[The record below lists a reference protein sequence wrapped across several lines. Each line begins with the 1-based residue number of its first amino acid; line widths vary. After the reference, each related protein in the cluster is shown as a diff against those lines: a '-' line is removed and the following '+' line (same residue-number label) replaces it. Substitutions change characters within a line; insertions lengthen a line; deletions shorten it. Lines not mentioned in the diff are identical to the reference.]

1 MSFLTIIGTSMGQV
15 NIYSCQ
21 FRKYCTM
28 VEKAKIMGTKISSM
42 EELTSAQFKSILSKF
57 RNYLRQ
63 IVNMAIEKR
72 IGIFKVMSFD
82 YQLQCLPYVENII
95 DMSQNLLRSVIERKN
110 ANLLEVSILKIPIA

>member
-1 MSFLTIIGTSMGQV
+1 MGQV
-15 NIYSCQ
+15 SIYSCQ

-28 VEKAKIMGTKISSM
+28 VEKAKIIGTKISSM
-42 EELTSAQFKSILSKF
+42 EELTSMQFKSILSKF

-72 IGIFKVMSFD
+72 IGIFNVMSFD

-110 ANLLEVSILKIPIA
+110 ANLLEVSILKTPIA